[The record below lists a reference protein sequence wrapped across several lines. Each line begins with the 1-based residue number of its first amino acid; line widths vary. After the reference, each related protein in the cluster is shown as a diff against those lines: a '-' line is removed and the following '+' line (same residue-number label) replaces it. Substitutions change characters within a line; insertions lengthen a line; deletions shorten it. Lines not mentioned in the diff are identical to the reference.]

1 MADPNEIMVDAEL
14 DNDDLD
20 DDLVEVVNE
29 EDDSEPEESL
39 DSLMGGEAQQ
49 PEQQEQAPTGA
60 KEPGYVK
67 KRIAEERAKWDADF
81 ESKLNAALEQRLA
94 PFREKQIEM
103 EAKELVAAGTVKDL
117 ETAKELVRYRQGNPV
132 SADRKQLNAD
142 IQPRDDNGRFTSRT
156 VDDAVTSARITMLQH
171 QADKIKAAGGPD
183 VLAAYRTN
191 EDIKRRIQ
199 SGEMDFYDVAE
210 ELRNQKPA
218 RKPPSPTRSPNGASG
233 QQNPNAIDT
242 MSDEMF
248 DRFDANISKGARY
261 SLK

>member
-14 DNDDLD
+14 ENDDALD
-20 DDLVEVVNE
+20 DGLEEIVHE

-39 DSLMGGEAQQ
+39 DSFTEEEKQ
-49 PEQQEQAPTGA
+49 PEQKEQAPAGT

-67 KRIAEERAKWDADF
+67 RRIAEERAKWDATF
-81 ESKLNAALEQRLA
+81 ESKLNAALEERLA

-103 EAKELVAAGTVKDL
+103 EAKELVASGTVSDL

-132 SADRKQLNAD
+132 AVDKKQLSAD
-142 IQPRDDNGRFTSRT
+142 IQPRDNNGRFTSRT
-156 VDDAVTSARITMLQH
+156 VDDAVTSARIGMLQH
-171 QADKIKAAGGPD
+171 QVDKIKAIGGPD

-191 EDIKRRIQ
+191 EDIRRRIQ
-199 SGEMDFYDVAE
+199 SGDMDFYDVAE
-210 ELRNQKPA
+210 ELRNQKPT
-218 RKPPSPTRSPNGASG
+218 RKPPSPMRSPNGASG
-233 QQNPNAIDT
+233 QQNPNAIDS

-248 DRFDANISKGARY
+248 ERFDANISKGARY